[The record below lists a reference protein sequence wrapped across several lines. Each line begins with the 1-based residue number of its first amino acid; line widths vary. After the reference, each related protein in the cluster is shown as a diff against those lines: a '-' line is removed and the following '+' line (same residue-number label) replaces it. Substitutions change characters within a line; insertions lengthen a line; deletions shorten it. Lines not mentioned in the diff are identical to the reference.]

1 MSGLS
6 ETELAEMEGTER
18 RAVEAR
24 IQTLRNIQ
32 ILLDAAMLQFQQ
44 YLASTVPSGPI
55 NNGNRQQ
62 QQQVKWEF
70 YIFNELN

>member
-6 ETELAEMEGTER
+6 DTELSEMEGTER

-44 YLASTVPSGPI
+44 YLAAAVPSGPI
-55 NNGNRQQ
+55 NGNRQQ
-62 QQQVKWEF
+62 QQVKR
-70 YIFNELN
+70 IF